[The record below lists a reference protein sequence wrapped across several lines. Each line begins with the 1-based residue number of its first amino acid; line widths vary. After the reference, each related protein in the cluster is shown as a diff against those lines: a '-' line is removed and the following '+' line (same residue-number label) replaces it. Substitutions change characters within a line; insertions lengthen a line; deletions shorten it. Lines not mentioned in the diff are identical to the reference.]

1 MNTPLPAAGLK
12 DLLLFFLGRRRLFQ
26 VEGDSM
32 LPSLQPKQRLLVK
45 LRPHDGRSPSPGT
58 VVVCHHP
65 SNINLVI
72 TKRVWQSNDGWLELR
87 GDNPAASTDSR
98 QFGQV
103 SLEQVIGEVTAVI
116 PPSGR
121 PRDGT

>member
-121 PRDGT
+121 PSDGT

>member
-1 MNTPLPAAGLK
+1 MLPA
-12 DLLLFFLGRRRLFQ
+12 
-26 VEGDSM
+26 
-32 LPSLQPKQRLLVK
+32 LQPKQRLLVK

-65 SNINLVI
+65 SDLNLVI
-72 TKRVWQSNDGWLELR
+72 TKRVWQSDDGWLELR
-87 GDNPAASTDSR
+87 GDNPTASTDSR

-116 PPSGR
+116 PGTGR
-121 PRDGT
+121 PSDGT

>member
-1 MNTPLPAAGLK
+1 MNTRLPAAGLK

-32 LPSLQPKQRLLVK
+32 LPTLQPKQRLLVK

-58 VVVCHHP
+58 IVVCHHP
-65 SNINLVI
+65 SDLNLVI
-72 TKRVWQSNDGWLELR
+72 TKRVWQSNDGWLALR
-87 GDNPAASTDSR
+87 GDNPTASTDSR

-116 PPSGR
+116 SPTVRSS
-121 PRDGT
+121 DGT